1 MPPELLQQDRESLMR
16 TSNAVNTTS
25 ASIVLV
31 KNTVSPGR
39 PWVVGSQTREGDP
52 LERERKRG
60 NQRSLEGPA
69 KLTCCTPSKFDWK
82 ARPRRCV
89 AWGSV
94 RRGASTTRRPGQ
106 ATNGYKKKKR
116 KTRTTLLAHD
126 AASVSW
132 ICCKGSQR
140 SHELHWIHLCVLV
153 PLVHLQM
160 GG

>member
-1 MPPELLQQDRESLMR
+1 MRNKKVLREMPPELLQQDRESLMR

-52 LERERKRG
+52 LEREKERESKVFG
-60 NQRSLEGPA
+60 GAA

-94 RRGASTTRRPGQ
+94 RRGASNTR
-106 ATNGYKKKKR
+106 
-116 KTRTTLLAHD
+116 
-126 AASVSW
+126 
-132 ICCKGSQR
+132 
-140 SHELHWIHLCVLV
+140 
-153 PLVHLQM
+153 
-160 GG
+160 